1 MLIRSAPGSGESRS
15 PELAR
20 RVPWMMAV
28 MALIFALLI
37 GRLWQL
43 QITRGDQYF
52 EAARSNVVDE
62 RFLPS
67 VRGKIL
73 DRNRV
78 PLADNRPAFNIYVV
92 ARRFDAAARARL
104 IELLG
109 LTEDEIARLD
119 QRLAVARKRRSS
131 RAVMVLEDQGR
142 DRAGLVAQARLELGG
157 AVEVHDEPY
166 RHYPHGQLAAHL
178 IGYMNQ
184 PSSAEMAELEKQGY
198 DATEFIGRY
207 GVERKWE
214 KHLHGTRGIE
224 RYIINARGERIEG
237 AEAESLIEGPRLEP
251 PVAGHDVITTLDL
264 ELQRIAEQAVS
275 VHAAAAVAVVEV
287 ETGRVLALVSTPS
300 FDPNVMTGHLTRAE
314 YARLQG
320 DPRRPFVDKTLQQHY
335 PPGSTYKFVV
345 GGAALDGQL
354 VAPHEQLSCS
364 GQHRAGGRAFYC
376 MHTHGALDFV
386 SAVQRSCNVYFWRLA
401 ERTGIDRMALVA
413 REFGFGQRTGLG
425 LNGEVAGRV
434 PTREYYEQRVGA
446 HTVGHTLNAATGQG
460 DVELTVVQL
469 VMAYAAMAN
478 GGRLYV
484 PRVVERVESA
494 RGQLVTEQQ
503 PAVRRVVSLS
513 PAALDVIRQGMWRV
527 VNARG
532 GTAHSMAH
540 STVVEM
546 AGKTGTA
553 QVRGRRK
560 EDVAAVPGEW
570 DPHRDHAWF
579 AGWAPARKPE
589 IAIAVLIEHGGS
601 GGKVA
606 APAAREIV
614 EGYFTRVA
622 PVQRNTGPHRAPGRR
637 K

>member
-20 RVPWMMAV
+20 RVPWMLAV
-28 MALIFALLI
+28 MALLFAVLV

-43 QITRGDQYF
+43 QISRGEEYF

-92 ARRFDAAARARL
+92 PRRFDAAVRARL
-104 IELLG
+104 VELLG
-109 LTEDEIARLD
+109 LSDDETSRLD
-119 QRLAVARKRRSS
+119 QRLAVARRRRSS

-166 RHYPHGQLAAHL
+166 RDYPHGQLAAHL

-198 DATEFIGRY
+198 DASEFIGRY
-207 GVERKWE
+207 GVERRWE
-214 KHLHGTRGIE
+214 KYLHGIRGIE
-224 RYIINARGERIEG
+224 RYIINARGERIHG
-237 AEAESLIEGPRLEP
+237 AEAEALIQGPRFEP
-251 PVAGHDVITTLDL
+251 PVAGHDVILTLDL
-264 ELQRIAEQAVS
+264 ELQRIAQQAVS
-275 VHAAAAVAVVEV
+275 AHAAAAVAVVEV

-300 FDPNVMTGHLTRAE
+300 FDPNVMTGHLTRVE

-345 GGAALDGQL
+345 GGAALDGHL
-354 VAPHEQLSCS
+354 ITPTEQLGCS
-364 GQHRAGGRAFYC
+364 GQHRAGGRTFYC
-376 MHTHGALDFV
+376 MHTHGGIDFV
-386 SAVQRSCNVYFWRLA
+386 SAVQRSCNVYFWKLA
-401 ERTGIDRMALVA
+401 ERTGIERMAAVA
-413 REFGFGQRTGLG
+413 RDFGFGEPTGLG
-425 LNGEVAGRV
+425 LNGEVPGRV

-446 HTVGHTLNAATGQG
+446 HSVGHTLNAATGQG

-469 VMAYAAMAN
+469 AMAYAALAN
-478 GGRLYV
+478 GGRLFV
-484 PRVVERVESA
+484 PKVVERVESA
-494 RGQLVTEQQ
+494 RGQLVAEE
-503 PAVRRVVSLS
+503 PPELRRVVSMS
-513 PAALDVIRQGMWRV
+513 PATLDLIRQGMWRV
-527 VNARG
+527 VNAPG
-532 GTAHSMAH
+532 GTAHGAARSDL
-540 STVVEM
+540 VEM

-553 QVRGRRK
+553 QVRGKRK
-560 EDVAAVPGEW
+560 EDAPAVPGEW
-570 DPHRDHAWF
+570 DPRRDHAWF
-579 AGWAPARKPE
+579 AGWAPADKPE
-589 IAIAVLIEHGGS
+589 IAIAVLIEHGGG

-614 EGYFTRVA
+614 EGYFTRVKK
-622 PVQRNTGPHRAPGRR
+622 PGRG

>member
-20 RVPWMMAV
+20 RVPWMLAV
-28 MALIFALLI
+28 MALLFAILV

-43 QITRGDQYF
+43 QISRGEEYF

-73 DRNRV
+73 DRNRL

-92 ARRFDAAARARL
+92 PRRFDAAVRARL
-104 IELLG
+104 VELLG
-109 LTEDEIARLD
+109 LTDDETARLD
-119 QRLAVARKRRSS
+119 QRLAVARRRRSG

-166 RHYPHGQLAAHL
+166 RDYPHGQLAAHL

-198 DATEFIGRY
+198 DASEFIGRY
-207 GVERKWE
+207 GVERRWE
-214 KHLHGTRGIE
+214 KYLHGIRGIE
-224 RYIINARGERIEG
+224 RYIINARGERIPG
-237 AEAESLIEGPRLEP
+237 AEAEALIQGPRFEP
-251 PVAGHDVITTLDL
+251 PVAGHDVILTLDL
-264 ELQRIAEQAVS
+264 ELQRIAQQAVS
-275 VHAAAAVAVVEV
+275 AHAAAAVAVVEV
-287 ETGRVLALVSTPS
+287 ETGRVLALVSSPS
-300 FDPNVMTGHLTRAE
+300 FDPNVMTGHLTRVE

-345 GGAALDGQL
+345 GGAALDGHL
-354 VAPHEQLSCS
+354 VTPTEQFGCS
-364 GQHRAGGRAFYC
+364 GQHRAGGRTFYC
-376 MHTHGALDFV
+376 MHTHGAIDFV
-386 SAVQRSCNVYFWRLA
+386 SAVQRSCNVYFWKLA
-401 ERTGIDRMALVA
+401 ERTGIERMAAVA
-413 REFGFGQRTGLG
+413 RDFGFGESTGLG
-425 LNGEVAGRV
+425 LNGEVPGRV
-434 PTREYYEQRVGA
+434 PTREYYEERVGA

-469 VMAYAAMAN
+469 VMAYAALAN
-478 GGRLYV
+478 GGRLFV
-484 PRVVERVESA
+484 PKVVERVESA
-494 RGQLVTEQQ
+494 RGVLIAEEE
-503 PAVRRVVSLS
+503 PELRRVVSMS
-513 PAALDVIRQGMWRV
+513 PATLDLVRQGMWRV
-527 VNARG
+527 VNAPG
-532 GTAHSMAH
+532 GTAHGAAH
-540 STVVEM
+540 SDVVEM

-553 QVRGRRK
+553 QVRGKRK
-560 EDVAAVPGEW
+560 EDAPAVPGEW
-570 DPHRDHAWF
+570 DPRRDHAWF
-579 AGWAPARKPE
+579 AGWAPADKPE
-589 IAIAVLIEHGGS
+589 IAIAVLIEHGGG

-614 EGYFTRVA
+614 EGYFTRVKK
-622 PVQRNTGPHRAPGRR
+622 PGRG